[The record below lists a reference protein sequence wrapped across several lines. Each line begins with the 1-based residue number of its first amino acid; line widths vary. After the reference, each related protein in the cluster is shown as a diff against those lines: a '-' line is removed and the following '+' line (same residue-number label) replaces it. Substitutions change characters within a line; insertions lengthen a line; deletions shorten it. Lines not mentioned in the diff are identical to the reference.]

1 MIRHCSKV
9 VDLVAFYYTATTLSM
24 KKSQAIKN
32 TLRGLKP
39 PLVAI
44 QKQSPW
50 DAKSNPKNSD
60 RQQKKTSFKR

>member
-24 KKSQAIKN
+24 MKSQAIKN

-50 DAKSNPKNSD
+50 VAKFNPKFRSST
-60 RQQKKTSFKR
+60 KKDFI